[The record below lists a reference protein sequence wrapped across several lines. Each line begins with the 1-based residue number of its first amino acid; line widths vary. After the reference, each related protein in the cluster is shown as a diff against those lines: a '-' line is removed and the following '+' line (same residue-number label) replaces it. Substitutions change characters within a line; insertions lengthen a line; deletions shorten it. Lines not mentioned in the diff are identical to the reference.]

1 MMVRIRLIVWAL
13 AALVAFTLPAHAAAD
28 LSALNRL
35 MDIALKSGES
45 EARLVLSFNK
55 AEALAIEP
63 VFYEKSIQFDL
74 KGAYISPA
82 KRELAFNDPLVKQ
95 AALYQVAPDRVRTRI
110 FLRDD
115 PRGYKDKWTGQWTGG
130 VYTLTL
136 TRAAPAPLPAPTA
149 LEAPATPVE
158 KLPEPPAGWADT
170 LEKPSSQ
177 PEPAAVTEEAA
188 AAPTPAAAP
197 NNLGFL
203 NYEAPAAPVAPSTGS
218 MVARMVGSLAL
229 VLSLVLL
236 LAWAGRKYLGKLNQL
251 QGRNSV
257 VKVLASGAIGV
268 KKEIAVVDVAGEL
281 LILGIAGDTITLL
294 SNAVTQEQADLLR
307 RGAPRSAAA
316 PAMARLPGENPTKA
330 AWAPDLVNKALGALR
345 IGKTAPKDHI
355 VRALMDESD
364 PDTFAGAFASLTGE
378 KARGAAAPVAPAAP
392 ANRADL
398 VSKVTSAIKERNG
411 RLRIA

>member
-1 MMVRIRLIVWAL
+1 MVRIRLIVWAL

-35 MDIALKSGES
+35 TDIEIKSGAGET
-45 EARLVLSFNK
+45 RLVLSFTK

-74 KGAYISPA
+74 KGAYIAPA
-82 KRELAFNDPLVKQ
+82 KRELAFDGPLVKQ
-95 AALYQVAPDRVRTRI
+95 AALYQVAPDRVRARI
-110 FLRDD
+110 FLRND

-136 TRAAPAPLPAPTA
+136 TGPAPAAIAAPVA
-149 LEAPATPVE
+149 EAPAAPVE
-158 KLPEPPAGWADT
+158 KLPEPPAGWADA

-188 AAPTPAAAP
+188 AAPAPAAAP

-203 NYEAPAAPVAPSTGS
+203 NYEAPAVPVAPSTGS

-268 KKEIAVVDVAGEL
+268 KKEIAVVEVAGEL

-355 VRALMDESD
+355 VRALMDETD

-378 KARGAAAPVAPAAP
+378 KARGAAAPAAP